1 MMLRDLTT
9 QDAHRMVQ
17 ERLSVNL
24 RATKTPVVPGE
35 GGAVVGTSQEKHFIA
50 VARRLMTMAQEH
62 HPPKIG
68 GNPFVGVKPRGFNAK
83 HDTSDAAMIRAT
95 VTRRRRAMTV
105 AQAMQIADH
114 LPRFYRIHVM
124 AMLCMPI
131 RVGELTA
138 IAVDWI
144 DLDAWTLELRD
155 PLKARPVGER
165 RLIPIPAWPAFRAE
179 LTGHLAAIY
188 GLHRRR
194 ADALHRRLAD
204 ARTDEQRRL
213 TGQWLAAHGERVRA
227 FPTHTGAPFS
237 GSNFNKRIWHDAVQ
251 AAAAAELS
259 EGNAGQVNDLIGA
272 PFAELRHAAINDAI
286 DNARMTTQQVA
297 ENAGNSEATIAHNY
311 IYPNPDREAHKRR
324 LMDQRWARVDPAG
337 VTLPRT

>member
-35 GGAVVGTSQEKHFIA
+35 GGAMVGTSQEKHFIA

-62 HPPKIG
+62 HPSKIG

-105 AQAMQIADH
+105 AQAMQIAAH

-144 DLDAWTLELRD
+144 DLDACTLELRD

-165 RLIPIPAWPAFRAE
+165 RVIPIPAWPAFRTE
-179 LTGHLAAIY
+179 LQTHLAVMP
-188 GLHRRR
+188 GLHKQRE
-194 ADALHRRLAD
+194 DALRRRLAD

-213 TGQWLAAHGERVRA
+213 ADQWLATHITRMRA

-237 GSNFNKRIWHDAVQ
+237 GSNFNKRIWHEAVQ
-251 AAAAAELS
+251 AAAAAERS
-259 EGNAGQVNDLIGA
+259 EGNTSRVNDLIGA

-297 ENAGNSEATIAHNY
+297 EVAGNSEATIAHNY
-311 IYPNPDREAHKRR
+311 IRPNLDREAHKRR
-324 LMDQRWARVDPAG
+324 LMDERWARVDPIG
-337 VTLPRT
+337 LTLPRT